1 VRDGQRGFSC
11 RVCHNP
17 HASRQPHLLNMEVPL
32 TTAYSLRIE
41 YRQTE
46 KGGRC
51 ATNCHSVQEYSR

>member
-1 VRDGQRGFSC
+1 
-11 RVCHNP
+11 
-17 HASRQPHLLNMEVPL
+17 MEVPL

-51 ATNCHSVQEYSR
+51 ATNCHSVQEYWR